1 LWAWLKN
8 PLVHVAGYSLA
19 ATVFLLCFVRTGKD
33 FPDGPAMLVS
43 FGWSLMVLCWME
55 ADARRRRRLPC
66 FDFGFLMGLAFPV
79 SAVWY
84 CIHSRGWGWGTLLL
98 LALVSLLLLPQYAA
112 VCFALLRY
120 ALALL
125 AR

>member
-1 LWAWLKN
+1 MWEWLKN

-19 ATVFLLCFVRTGKD
+19 ATVFLLCFVRTAED
-33 FPDGPAMLVS
+33 FLKGPATLVN

-55 ADARRRRRLPC
+55 ADARLRRRLPC

-79 SAVWY
+79 SVGWY
-84 CIHSRGWGWGTLLL
+84 CIRSRGWGWGTLLL
-98 LALVSLLLLPQYAA
+98 LTLISLLLLPHFIA
-112 VCFALLRY
+112 VCFALLLH
-120 ALALL
+120 ALAIL